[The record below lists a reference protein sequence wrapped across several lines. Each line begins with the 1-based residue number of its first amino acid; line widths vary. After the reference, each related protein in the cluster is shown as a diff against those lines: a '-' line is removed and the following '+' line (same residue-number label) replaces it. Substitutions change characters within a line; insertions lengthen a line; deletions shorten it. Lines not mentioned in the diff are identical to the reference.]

1 MPNQQLAQE
10 LQKVIIRKFEK
21 RKVYWSLKDNISG
34 VHLADMHLVSKFNK
48 GFFFWL
54 CFTDIYSKYASVV
67 PLKDKKDITITNPFP
82 KGLDE
87 TNHKIIKT

>member
-21 RKVYWSLKDNISG
+21 RKAYWSLKDNISG
-34 VHLADMHLVSKFNK
+34 VDLADIHLVSKYKK

-54 CFTDIYSKYASVV
+54 CFPAIYSKCTSVV
-67 PLKDKKDITITNPFP
+67 PLKDKKRYYNY
-82 KGLDE
+82 
-87 TNHKIIKT
+87 